1 MLKLHGFDHLLEDSE
16 HGNGTEFRQVLL
28 TSVLVTDMSRHFPF
42 VEKLTQMG
50 GRLKLNGYKSND
62 VKEDRLVICSA
73 LMKCGDI
80 SNPVSWISVSAIFS
94 SSTLHSCHFIYFYR
108 ADLIMSLPF
117 GLPHSSKNGQSKL
130 KLKLNSNY
138 PYQS

>member
-1 MLKLHGFDHLLEDSE
+1 MLKIHGFGHLLEESE
-16 HGNGTEFRQVLL
+16 HGLGTDFRQVLL

-50 GRLKLNGYKSND
+50 ERMKLNGYKSTE

-80 SNPVSWISVSAIFS
+80 SNPVSINSSHLQFSPIVSLSPLTWLHLAS
-94 SSTLHSCHFIYFYR
+94 ESTS
-108 ADLIMSLPF
+108 
-117 GLPHSSKNGQSKL
+117 
-130 KLKLNSNY
+130 
-138 PYQS
+138 